1 MRKTGGF
8 SFLSNWKCAKCTV
21 ENKGNAKKCKTC
33 GEPKGG
39 QKVLTGI
46 WACPTCT
53 VHNPATSKK
62 CATCGKNRPENVKS
76 IADVQLE

>member
-1 MRKTGGF
+1 
-8 SFLSNWKCAKCTV
+8 
-21 ENKGNAKKCKTC
+21 
-33 GEPKGG
+33 
-39 QKVLTGI
+39 LTGI